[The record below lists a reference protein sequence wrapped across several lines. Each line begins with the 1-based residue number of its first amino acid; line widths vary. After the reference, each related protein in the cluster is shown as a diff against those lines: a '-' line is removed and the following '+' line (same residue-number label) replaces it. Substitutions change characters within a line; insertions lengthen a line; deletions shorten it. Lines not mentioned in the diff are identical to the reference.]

1 MSQTF
6 WPGFKS
12 LFSDSKITATLVNT
26 LVEVLLNW
34 SLDSWFLI
42 IGTCISNSNRWLD
55 FGYLWAELHRSPG
68 FRIFLD
74 SGTRITTSGDF
85 MHWVGTYLQEILLN
99 RLFKQVENSLTP
111 LFFFVWNKERI
122 SLSFN
127 LIILNYFWEWRFFR
141 NRCISRQ
148 SGSKSRKIDEISC
161 HATALNPANL

>member
-1 MSQTF
+1 MF
-6 WPGFKS
+6 WPGLKP

-26 LVEVLLNW
+26 LVEVLLNL

-42 IGTCISNSNRWLD
+42 IGTCIPNSNRLLD

-111 LFFFVWNKERI
+111 LFSSCETKKA
-122 SLSFN
+122 LSFN